1 MQKSCLEYI
10 MTSVSNPCASSHS
23 QKPGAP
29 DRDPKS
35 WGCRGFHS
43 VPAILFVFFLF
54 SPDTALK
61 VWHRFPASGTVLE
74 VLYHSRLPRGQ
85 QSSPSWLSRLYSG
98 VTLEEVCKGVIR
110 GQEKAQCRSSRMPG
124 EEKTAEC
131 GAECKARG
139 CAMRSADSDE
149 HISELAAHSSRHS
162 WTSRILH
169 AVEVTSSYIQ
179 SPNPRSS
186 AWKNHNS
193 CLQDNLQVLLRR

>member
-10 MTSVSNPCASSHS
+10 MTSVINSCASSHS

-35 WGCRGFHS
+35 WGCRGLRS

-61 VWHRFPASGTVLE
+61 VWHRFPAAGTVLE

-85 QSSPSWLSRLYSG
+85 QSSPSRLSRLYRG
-98 VTLEEVCKGVIR
+98 VTLEEVSKGVIR

-124 EEKTAEC
+124 EEKSVCRVWSWMQSTRLYDDVCWQWWTHLRAGC
-131 GAECKARG
+131 TPIKAFL
-139 CAMRSADSDE
+139 D
-149 HISELAAHSSRHS
+149 I
-162 WTSRILH
+162 
-169 AVEVTSSYIQ
+169 
-179 SPNPRSS
+179 
-186 AWKNHNS
+186 
-193 CLQDNLQVLLRR
+193 